1 MRINAGM
8 CRRRNI
14 LTLVG
19 DLDWGPSEQA
29 ARLPRGYRAAS
40 FREERFLLGSA
51 GLFDPELAPT
61 LWAYLAVDQCA
72 GIRLLEQR
80 AVAALL
86 IAFRRVLVCQRRL
99 AHFGGRLPRGQ
110 QYSSGPRCA
119 ACAVQKNGAPG
130 QCA

>member
-1 MRINAGM
+1 M
-8 CRRRNI
+8 
-14 LTLVG
+14 LVG
-19 DLDWGPSEQA
+19 DLDRGPSEQA

-40 FREERFLLGSA
+40 LEEKDFWRRSA

-80 AVAALL
+80 AIAALL
-86 IAFRRVLVCQRRL
+86 IPFWGILVCHRGL
-99 AHFGGRLPRGQ
+99 THFGGCLPNRQ
-110 QYSSGPRCA
+110 QHSNGSGRAPCA
-119 ACAVQKNGAPG
+119 LQKNVAAG